1 VHQLNSLE
9 QCSEEEAVQ
18 FALEKLRN
26 IDKSLAQLKLYMWCK
41 FVLFGMFLH
50 VFYRLFSL
58 LNQDVVALGKK
69 VDKLESRRILERK
82 IVQRSDSC

>member
-26 IDKSLAQLKLYMWCK
+26 IDKSLAQLKQYMWCK
-41 FVLFGMFLH
+41 LALLGMFLY
-50 VFYRLFSL
+50 VFYSLFSL
-58 LNQDVVALGKK
+58 LKEEVVELGKK
-69 VDKLESRRILERK
+69 V
-82 IVQRSDSC
+82 